1 MPDQQSARDQLL
13 AGALQS
19 YRDEYKE
26 LSDTWRH
33 VEGKAQ
39 GTITV
44 AGIFLAAAFAFV
56 RDLTGAGTGL
66 LEKSILAVAVGLLTA
81 TVILAVL
88 SLRVREVVAPPL
100 GENLDELITDL
111 SSVRDAEEIA
121 ERLPRFVGDQLSMW
135 RSANEEVDRLTKSKA
150 GLVALA
156 QKLLLVAIGLV
167 ALLTSITIF
176 T

>member
-44 AGIFLAAAFAFV
+44 SGIFLAAAFAFV

-66 LEKSILAVAVGLLTA
+66 LEKSVLAVAVGTLTA

-100 GENLDELITDL
+100 GESLDEMITDL
-111 SSVRDAEEIA
+111 SGLTHAAEIA
-121 ERLPRFVGDQLSMW
+121 ERLPRFIGDQLEMW
-135 RSANEEVDRLTKSKA
+135 KNANEAVDRVNKGKA
-150 GLVALA
+150 GLVAWA
-156 QKLLLVAIGLV
+156 QRLLLLSIGLV
-167 ALLTSITIF
+167 AVLTGITIF

>member
-44 AGIFLAAAFAFV
+44 SGIFLAAAFAFV

-66 LEKSILAVAVGLLTA
+66 LEKSILAVAVGMLTA

-100 GENLDELITDL
+100 GESLDEMITDL
-111 SSVRDAEEIA
+111 SGVTDAAEIA
-121 ERLPRFVGDQLSMW
+121 ERLPRFVGDQLQMW
-135 RSANEEVDRLTKSKA
+135 KNANEAVDQVTKGKA
-150 GLVALA
+150 GLVAWA
-156 QKLLLVAIGLV
+156 QRLLLLAIALV
-167 ALLTSITIF
+167 AVLTGITIF
-176 T
+176 Q

>member
-1 MPDQQSARDQLL
+1 MPDRHSARDQLL

-66 LEKSILAVAVGLLTA
+66 VEKSILAVAVGMLTV

-88 SLRVREVVAPPL
+88 SLRVRELVAPPL
-100 GENLDELITDL
+100 GENLDDLITDL
-111 SSVRDAEEIA
+111 SGVSDAEEIA
-121 ERLPRFVGDQLSMW
+121 ERLPRFVGDQLSLW
-135 RSANEEVDRLTKSKA
+135 KTANEAVDRVNKDKA
-150 GLVALA
+150 SLVALA
-156 QKLLLVAIGLV
+156 QRLLLLAIGLV
-167 ALLTSITIF
+167 AALTGITIF